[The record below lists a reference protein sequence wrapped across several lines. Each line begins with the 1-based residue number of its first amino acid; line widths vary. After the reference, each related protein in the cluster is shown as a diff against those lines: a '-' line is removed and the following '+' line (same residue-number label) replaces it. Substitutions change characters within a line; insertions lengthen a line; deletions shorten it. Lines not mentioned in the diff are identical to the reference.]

1 MERRGL
7 WRSTSHDEHA
17 SRRQRCFRRW
27 QRREQ
32 RGLLCSNPAGGL
44 PIMGTGGPMAK
55 MLSGAS
61 PLLLLLLRC
70 WLAATFLW
78 APIRGCPE
86 PCACVDKY
94 AQQFADC
101 AYKNLEAVPSGLP
114 SNVTTLSL
122 SANKIAEL
130 RRGSFVEVT
139 QVTSLWLAHN
149 RIGVIEEG
157 TLAILVQLKNL
168 DVSHNQIADFP
179 WGDLRNLSALQLLK
193 MNNNRMSHLPGE
205 AFRTLRDLR
214 SLRINNNR
222 FSEVAEGT
230 FDALTSLSHLQI
242 YNNPFNCTC
251 QLMWLKNWT
260 ENTLI
265 SIPDRNA
272 ITCAAP
278 ESWKGLPLAKVPYL
292 HCAPPI
298 VRLSYHPNLDRTRLS
313 YGLALALHCHA
324 LGLPQPEVT
333 WRIQAAGETLEIKA
347 PAAEGEGNALPSDGW
362 SRGDRERFQAFGNG
376 TLLIP
381 HLSKKEEGTYTCL
394 AANEMGS
401 NQSSVHVAV
410 ADAPAKDSADS
421 LGDRKAQPGDRKPE
435 GKASKNSVMKAEE
448 RTKLLPERPTPR
460 SYHAPGPRNA
470 SGPSGP
476 PLLAKQCGSSEA
488 PQYVSNHAFN
498 RSGALKP
505 HSFDLGVIALDVS
518 EREAKVQ
525 ITPFYAQ
532 PEKVHLRRL
541 YLCEAGRRGHSLV
554 QWSQIEEGVNSYWF
568 QGLSPGTNYS
578 VCMSYVGEDC
588 QVQVVFTTKREVP
601 SLVII
606 VVVSVFL
613 LGLATI
619 PLLGATCCHLLSKY
633 QGKTY
638 KLIMKAQNPDQMEKH
653 MAADFDPR
661 ASYLESEKNYDP
673 SEVGEGE
680 EEEEE
685 EARAEGEAEGRRG
698 LSGGRQLERDESL
711 AASSIP
717 ESQSK
722 TNPEEFEVGSEYSD
736 RLPLG
741 AEAVT
746 ISQEING
753 NYRQPPR

>member
-1 MERRGL
+1 
-7 WRSTSHDEHA
+7 
-17 SRRQRCFRRW
+17 
-27 QRREQ
+27 
-32 RGLLCSNPAGGL
+32 
-44 PIMGTGGPMAK
+44 

-61 PLLLLLLRC
+61 PLLLLLRC

-149 RIGVIEEG
+149 RIGAIEEG

-230 FDALTSLSHLQI
+230 FEALTSLSHLQI
-242 YNNPFNCTC
+242 YNNPFNCSC

-278 ESWKGLPLAKVPYL
+278 EPWKGLPLAKVPYL
-292 HCAPPI
+292 HCAPPS

-362 SRGDRERFQAFGNG
+362 SRGDRERFQAFANG

-410 ADAPAKDSADS
+410 ADAPAKDSAGS

-435 GKASKNSVMKAEE
+435 
-448 RTKLLPERPTPR
+448 
-460 SYHAPGPRNA
+460 
-470 SGPSGP
+470 
-476 PLLAKQCGSSEA
+476 
-488 PQYVSNHAFN
+488 
-498 RSGALKP
+498 ALKVP
-505 HSFDLGVIALDVS
+505 LAEQCRMEAAVS
-518 EREAKVQ
+518 ECDPGDQGCNPPSALKLTGRPGDPV
-525 ITPFYAQ
+525 TVPQ
-532 PEKVHLRRL
+532 PDLPHRV
-541 YLCEAGRRGHSLV
+541 
-554 QWSQIEEGVNSYWF
+554 
-568 QGLSPGTNYS
+568 
-578 VCMSYVGEDC
+578 VG
-588 QVQVVFTTKREVP
+588 F
-601 SLVII
+601 
-606 VVVSVFL
+606 F
-613 LGLATI
+613 
-619 PLLGATCCHLLSKY
+619 
-633 QGKTY
+633 
-638 KLIMKAQNPDQMEKH
+638 
-653 MAADFDPR
+653 
-661 ASYLESEKNYDP
+661 
-673 SEVGEGE
+673 
-680 EEEEE
+680 
-685 EARAEGEAEGRRG
+685 
-698 LSGGRQLERDESL
+698 
-711 AASSIP
+711 
-717 ESQSK
+717 
-722 TNPEEFEVGSEYSD
+722 
-736 RLPLG
+736 
-741 AEAVT
+741 
-746 ISQEING
+746 
-753 NYRQPPR
+753 